1 MRVISKKAW
10 LDFIKRHPGAGSAL
24 LTWYSLAQACL
35 AYGYND
41 LKQTFAGVD
50 YVLPQYTV
58 FDVGGNRF
66 RIVAAI
72 HYNRQSLFRSSCTDA
87 RGIRPLDEEESK
99 LMNADRLPGAFPDI
113 AQTWAALQ
121 TQLPIT
127 PIRNEQDYQTMV
139 RLANSLADHLNGN
152 EEDPLSDLF
161 AIVTDLIESWEAHN
175 VTIPKAE
182 PREVLRHLLET
193 HGLRQKDL
201 IGIAS
206 PTVVSDILA
215 GRRAISKKVA
225 KALAVR
231 FHTDVSAFL

>member
-1 MRVISKKAW
+1 
-10 LDFIKRHPGAGSAL
+10 
-24 LTWYSLAQACL
+24 
-35 AYGYND
+35 
-41 LKQTFAGVD
+41 
-50 YVLPQYTV
+50 
-58 FDVGGNRF
+58 
-66 RIVAAI
+66 
-72 HYNRQSLFRSSCTDA
+72 
-87 RGIRPLDEEESK
+87 LDEEEFK
-99 LMNADRLPGAFPDI
+99 LMNADRLPGAFPEL

-121 TQLPIT
+121 AELPIK
-127 PIRNEQDYQTMV
+127 PIRTEEGYQQMV
-139 RLANSLADHLNGN
+139 RVANSLSDHLNGN
-152 EEDPLSDLF
+152 EQDPLADLF
-161 AIVTDLIESWEAHN
+161 AIVTDLIESWEIHN

-193 HGLRQKDL
+193 HGLKQKDL

>member
-1 MRVISKKAW
+1 M
-10 LDFIKRHPGAGSAL
+10 
-24 LTWYSLAQACL
+24 
-35 AYGYND
+35 
-41 LKQTFAGVD
+41 
-50 YVLPQYTV
+50 
-58 FDVGGNRF
+58 
-66 RIVAAI
+66 
-72 HYNRQSLFRSSCTDA
+72 
-87 RGIRPLDEEESK
+87 DEEEFK

-113 AQTWAALQ
+113 AQIWASLQ

-127 PIRNEQDYQTMV
+127 PIRNELDYQQMV

-152 EEDPLSDLF
+152 EEDPLTDLF
-161 AIVTDLIESWEAHN
+161 AIVTDLIERWEEQH
-175 VTIPKAE
+175 VEIPKAE

-201 IGIAS
+201 MGIAS

>member
-1 MRVISKKAW
+1 M
-10 LDFIKRHPGAGSAL
+10 
-24 LTWYSLAQACL
+24 
-35 AYGYND
+35 
-41 LKQTFAGVD
+41 
-50 YVLPQYTV
+50 
-58 FDVGGNRF
+58 
-66 RIVAAI
+66 
-72 HYNRQSLFRSSCTDA
+72 
-87 RGIRPLDEEESK
+87 DEEEFK

-113 AQTWAALQ
+113 AQTWASLQ

-127 PIRNEQDYQTMV
+127 PIRSELDYQQMV
-139 RLANSLADHLNGN
+139 RLANSLADHLNGT

-161 AIVTDLIESWEAHN
+161 AIVTDLIERWEEQH
-175 VTIPKAE
+175 VEIPKAE

-193 HGLRQKDL
+193 HGLKQKDL
-201 IGIAS
+201 MGIAS